1 MPVTTA
7 VILAGGQGRRF
18 GVLTSRDVPRALL
31 PLANA
36 PLLSY
41 PVDWVAASGL
51 QEALIVA
58 GARFHRAKAGGAG
71 ANTRFCTAGE
81 AVAAAISRWVSEEYK
96 GPCKLTVVGACDSR
110 LAIVELAN
118 ALTVSHSRL
127 GGEGRRRGRAARH
140 LAPRGRRSSGGGQAR
155 RRARRGAVC

>member
-58 GARFHRAKAGGAG
+58 GV
-71 ANTRFCTAGE
+71 CCCPDC
-81 AVAAAISRWVSEEYK
+81 AAFR
-96 GPCKLTVVGACDSR
+96 C
-110 LAIVELAN
+110 
-118 ALTVSHSRL
+118 
-127 GGEGRRRGRAARH
+127 
-140 LAPRGRRSSGGGQAR
+140 
-155 RRARRGAVC
+155 

>member
-58 GARFHRAKAGGAG
+58 GA
-71 ANTRFCTAGE
+71 CCSPDC
-81 AVAAAISRWVSEEYK
+81 AA
-96 GPCKLTVVGACDSR
+96 C
-110 LAIVELAN
+110 
-118 ALTVSHSRL
+118 
-127 GGEGRRRGRAARH
+127 RR
-140 LAPRGRRSSGGGQAR
+140 
-155 RRARRGAVC
+155 